1 MIENCRPH
9 SGPGLTTRAPAFMKG
24 TRPLKKRVSFIAASL
39 ALCAVP
45 IGAFAQQAATPKPA
59 PPRQPAF
66 STNAPA
72 ERILNIDVLRKQL
85 KQYHECTCTCGCY
98 SHDLDVQADRA
109 IAFLRRRVAHAGPN
123 QKLAMVLDI
132 DETSLSNYQQ
142 LLQSGFAFNKNAFD
156 AWVDT
161 AQAPAIPGT
170 LRLYNEAQRLGVS
183 VFFIT
188 GRPESQRGVTER
200 NLQAQGFTNWQQLTL
215 RSPSQSS
222 ESVNV
227 YKSNGRAQIVSQGY
241 KLVLNV
247 GDQWSDLKGN
257 PEAEFSVKYPDPY
270 YFIP

>member
-1 MIENCRPH
+1 
-9 SGPGLTTRAPAFMKG
+9 
-24 TRPLKKRVSFIAASL
+24 
-39 ALCAVP
+39 VP
-45 IGAFAQQAATPKPA
+45 SGAFAQSAAAPNPA
-59 PPRQPAF
+59 PSKQPAF
-66 STNAPA
+66 SVNAPA
-72 ERILNIDVLRKQL
+72 ERILNIDILKKEL
-85 KQYHECTCTCGCY
+85 KQYHDCTCTCGCY

-109 IAFLRRRVAHAGPN
+109 IAFLRRRVAHPGK

-142 LLQSGFAFNKNAFD
+142 LLQTGFAFNKNAFD

-170 LRLYNEAQRLGVS
+170 LRLYKEAQRLGVS

-188 GRPESQRGVTER
+188 GRRESERAVTER

-215 RSPSQSS
+215 RSPALSS
-222 ESVNV
+222 ESVDV
-227 YKSNGRAQIVSQGY
+227 YKSNARAQIVSQGY

-270 YFIP
+270 YFLP